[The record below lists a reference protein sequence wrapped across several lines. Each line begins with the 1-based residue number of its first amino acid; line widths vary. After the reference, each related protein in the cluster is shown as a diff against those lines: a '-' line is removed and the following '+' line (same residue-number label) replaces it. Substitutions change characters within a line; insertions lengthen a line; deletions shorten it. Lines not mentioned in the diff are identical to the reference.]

1 MFNDTF
7 QFYKNYKV
15 ARMRNINEIME
26 FIEELPPVD
35 SPEALGLHPNA
46 DIT

>member
-1 MFNDTF
+1 MFSDTF

-15 ARMRNINEIME
+15 ARSRVMAEILD
-26 FIEELPPVD
+26 FIENLPAID